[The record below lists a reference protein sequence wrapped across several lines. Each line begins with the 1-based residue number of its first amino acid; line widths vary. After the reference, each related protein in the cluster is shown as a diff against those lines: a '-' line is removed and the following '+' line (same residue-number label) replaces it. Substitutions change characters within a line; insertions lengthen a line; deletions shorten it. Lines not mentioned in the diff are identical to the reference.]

1 MKDQIIE
8 RLIDQGHIVIQCA
21 DRIINKREG
30 YVQDIEDLHMDGNI
44 NTKESIILLKEDSSF
59 NTPNYPIMDQ
69 PNVDWSQDPN
79 RTGFPGWEVTYSNDL
94 NNTI

>member
-8 RLIDQGHIVIQCA
+8 RLIEQGHIVIRCA

-59 NTPNYPIMDQ
+59 NIPTMPYQTHRP
-69 PNVDWSQDPN
+69 DWTWDPN
-79 RTGFPGWEVTYSNDL
+79 RPGTPMWEVTCSNDL
-94 NNTI
+94 SNTI

>member
-8 RLIDQGHIVIQCA
+8 RLIEQGHIVIRCA

-69 PNVDWSQDPN
+69 PNVDWSHDPN

-94 NNTI
+94 SNTI